1 MSAVA
6 GDVSWVDLREERR
19 RRREGSRWWARQ
31 ASLDEHSAR
40 RAAQLREVLVHR
52 LDRNGEADALRAAY
66 VHGVDADDR
75 TILGDQGAATI
86 ARIDG
91 RVGLQE
97 ALLAGA
103 AVPGED
109 ARRDAVGQPRGVA
122 DRVQA
127 LSLEEPGG
135 AGPIQVR
142 TVVRRKLK
150 DREIPAF
157 SVLGAPH
164 PEIGTVHQCRGKTV
178 ERLRRAFVGA
188 LPVELPRQAGELLLH
203 RLDTLIQLQHLQV
216 RAWLPCERRPQL
228 HLLDDVRL
236 P

>member
-1 MSAVA
+1 M
-6 GDVSWVDLREERR
+6 
-19 RRREGSRWWARQ
+19 
-31 ASLDEHSAR
+31 
-40 RAAQLREVLVHR
+40 
-52 LDRNGEADALRAAY
+52 
-66 VHGVDADDR
+66 
-75 TILGDQGAATI
+75 
-86 ARIDG
+86 
-91 RVGLQE
+91 QE
-97 ALLAGA
+97 SLLAGA
-103 AVPGED
+103 AIPGED
-109 ARRDAVGQPRGVA
+109 ARRDAVGQPRGIA

-157 SVLGAPH
+157 RVLSAPH
-164 PEIGTVHQCRGKTV
+164 REFGTVHQCRGKTV

-236 P
+236 QLLRFGAETCAQLGTVHRIVRHLGGINVHHMSTGDDVAARIEDEP